1 LTHPPRPTCR
11 EESAAVPERDGAP
24 AERAPEVVDAVDA
37 ESFESRSLVFRAGG
51 RVYACEVSAVREVV
65 PLDARARLTRMPG
78 APHAVVGLLNVRGR
92 IVTVLDAGALLH
104 RAATASATT
113 ARGAHAM
120 ALIVDCGAYGVGLA
134 VERVAD
140 VRALRTEEGYQQLDV
155 RALVRAAVVL
165 SEE

>member
-11 EESAAVPERDGAP
+11 EESAAVPERDGAQ
-24 AERAPEVVDAVDA
+24 AERAPDVVDG

-78 APHAVVGLLNVRGR
+78 APDTVVGLLNVRGR
-92 IVTVLDAGALLH
+92 IVTVLDAGGLLH
-104 RAATASATT
+104 RAATAWATT
-113 ARGAHAM
+113 TGGAHAM
-120 ALIVDCGAYGVGLA
+120 ALIVDCGAHGVGLA

>member
-1 LTHPPRPTCR
+1 MGR
-11 EESAAVPERDGAP
+11 EETAAGPDRDGVH
-24 AERAPEVVDAVDA
+24 AERAGEAVDFDSL
-37 ESFESRSLVFRAGG
+37 ETRSLVFRAGG
-51 RVYACEVSAVREVV
+51 RVYACEVGAVREVV

-78 APHAVVGLLNVRGR
+78 VPDAVIGLLNVRGR

-104 RAATASATT
+104 GAATTTRVTAATS
-113 ARGAHAM
+113 HAM
-120 ALIVDCGAYGVGLA
+120 ALIVDCGAHGVGLA

-140 VRALRTEEGYQQLDV
+140 VRALRSDEGYQQLDV